1 MIREIG
7 AIQVIEFHI
16 NSFVQTISTTVVHG
30 SGIRSIILEPIAKRL
45 TFFRAVL
52 KLVDCSIPTGHDID
66 CGDFRALIVFKR
78 PRDVVSSWL
87 VESFVEGISNVSPIF
102 SCQGQLFPT
111 VFFFG
116 RKSISAALVL
126 DRDDGGAV
134 GLDGRG
140 GRFGEGEVRGIETG
154 GLGGVRVR
162 GHSST
167 DLGELIA
174 NAAEV

>member
-1 MIREIG
+1 M
-7 AIQVIEFHI
+7 
-16 NSFVQTISTTVVHG
+16 
-30 SGIRSIILEPIAKRL
+30 
-45 TFFRAVL
+45 
-52 KLVDCSIPTGHDID
+52 
-66 CGDFRALIVFKR
+66 
-78 PRDVVSSWL
+78 
-87 VESFVEGISNVSPIF
+87 SPIF

-116 RKSISAALVL
+116 RKSISV
-126 DRDDGGAV
+126 DDGGAV